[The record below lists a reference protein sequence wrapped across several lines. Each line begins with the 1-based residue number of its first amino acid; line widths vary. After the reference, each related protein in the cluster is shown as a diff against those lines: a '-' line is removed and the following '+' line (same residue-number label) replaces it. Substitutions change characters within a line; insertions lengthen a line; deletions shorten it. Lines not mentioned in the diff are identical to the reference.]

1 MGKKARMRR
10 YPQKYGRKFAVHPA
24 FKARHDVEKELE
36 VGVVLEE
43 PKVELPEPK
52 EEPKKE
58 GCGDCGGCKDCEEKK
73 EPKVEAPEPKVEVPV
88 EKVVVEKP
96 KAKPKAKPK
105 TTRKRTTRKKAAPK
119 KTSKE

>member
-36 VGVVLEE
+36 VEVVLEE

-58 GCGDCGGCKDCEEKK
+58 GCGDCGDCKDCKEKK
-73 EPKVEAPEPKVEVPV
+73 EPKVEAPV
-88 EKVVVEKP
+88 EKVVVE
-96 KAKPKAKPK
+96 KPKAKPK